1 MVEAVCFKNNIIC
14 VTKKVVQIYIQ
25 GREKKKSMIDSQWTK
40 STTNIL
46 KKKFMAIKHT
56 QLYALN
62 KYNL

>member
-25 GREKKKSMIDSQWTK
+25 GKKKKSMIDSQWTK

-46 KKKFMAIKHT
+46 KKNSWQYSIHNYMH
-56 QLYALN
+56 
-62 KYNL
+62 

>member
-25 GREKKKSMIDSQWTK
+25 DKKKKSMIDSQWTK

>member
-1 MVEAVCFKNNIIC
+1 MVETVCFKNNIIC

-25 GREKKKSMIDSQWTK
+25 DKKKKSMIDSQWTK